1 MSERNSASRRLA
13 ARVDRPRGSLGGTAV
28 SGIIALT
35 ALGVGCQIAEVAAAA
50 TYAAPLALGGLLLAR
65 AVAVKRR
72 SNQPSKSLVELK
84 RVRVRVRPRDI
95 VDRNHR

>member
-35 ALGVGCQIAEVAAAA
+35 ALGVGCQAA
-50 TYAAPLALGGLLLAR
+50 TYAAVLTLGGLLLAR
-65 AVAVKRR
+65 AVAVKLA
-72 SNQPSKSLVELK
+72 SNEPSKSLVELK
-84 RVRVRVRPRDI
+84 RVRVRPCDI